1 MKRRRFLAGAAAAAF
16 ARAARAQVQPPRRI
30 GFLHGAAP
38 SQEQVALFL
47 ASLSKLGWIEGENVK
62 VEWRSARGGDP
73 RPLAEELVALEP
85 DVLLSN
91 GTPATRALQRAT
103 RTIPIVFVSLADPV
117 GDGFVE
123 SLARPG
129 GNITGFSTYD
139 PGLSG
144 KWIEILKLAAPGVRR
159 IAIVFN
165 PDTAPHSVFLGPLLA
180 SSASRDVSAE
190 PLHVRAAEEIERELA
205 AFAAQPGGGLIAM
218 PDGFT
223 NFHRKLL
230 AAAAQTF
237 RLPGIYP
244 FRPYALDGGL
254 ISYGVDIADQIRQ
267 APTYVDRLLRGGK
280 AAELPV
286 QTPVKYELVINMK
299 TAQALAL
306 TIPPSLL
313 AQADEVIE

>member
-1 MKRRRFLAGAAAAAF
+1 MRRRSFLARTVAF
-16 ARAARAQVQPPRRI
+16 AVSARAEELLPRRI
-30 GFLHGAAP
+30 GFLYGSAP
-38 SQEQVALFL
+38 SQEIVSLFNNG
-47 ASLSKLGWIEGENVK
+47 LSKLGWVDGENVN

-73 RPLAEELVALEP
+73 RPLAAELIALKP
-85 DVLLSN
+85 DILLAN

-144 KWIEILKLAAPGVRR
+144 KWIEILKLTAPGVRR
-159 IAIVFN
+159 VAVVFN
-165 PDTAPHSVFLGPLLA
+165 PDAAPHSVFLTPLLA
-180 SSASRDVSAE
+180 SATARDLLAE
-190 PLHVRAAEEIERELA
+190 PLHVRGAEEIERELA
-205 AFAAQPGGGLIAM
+205 GFAAQPGGGLIAM

-230 AAAAQTF
+230 VGAARTHG
-237 RLPGIYP
+237 LPGIYP
-244 FRPYALDGGL
+244 FRPYAEEGGL
-254 ISYGVDIADQIRQ
+254 ISYGVDIAGQIKQ
-267 APTYVDRLLRGGK
+267 APTYVDRLLRGAK

-286 QTPVKYELVINMK
+286 QTPVKYELVINIK
-299 TAQALAL
+299 TAQGLGL